1 MAATFFAV
9 KGSFNNYVDQIL
21 PNFAPLSPLE
31 WTIVDILHDTYTL
44 SRDHAW
50 TFYWPPPPFS
60 CPRSYWMT
68 PKCKIAYLK
77 KPLER
82 RVFFRFDDKRQS
94 KIMNVFLLGSQ
105 KRPLAVEKVTYTLYY
120 GNIGCGVSRLGDTN
134 LHRFLAKSEYV
145 ARFKGYFYIFRNV
158 IILRWQKIWPIFT
171 KKNTFL

>member
-1 MAATFFAV
+1 MFRRKGVIQQLCGPDFA
-9 KGSFNNYVDQIL
+9 KFCPPLPPRVDNCWHFTWYL
-21 PNFAPLSPLE
+21 HFVTWPC
-31 WTIVDILHDTYTL
+31 VDFLLT
-44 SRDHAW
+44 
-50 TFYWPPPPFS
+50 PPPFS

-120 GNIGCGVSRLGDTN
+120 GNIGNGVSRLGDTN